1 MNIQVTF
8 SDRDA
13 KVKEMTVHKLEEMEK
28 KLGDADKSRG
38 QTDRDLK
45 TVRRVRDRVRDLFQ
59 YSSS

>member
-45 TVRRVRDRVRDLFQ
+45 TVRRV
-59 YSSS
+59 

>member
-1 MNIQVTF
+1 MNFRVTF
-8 SDRDA
+8 SHRDA

-45 TVRRVRDRVRDLFQ
+45 TVKRV
-59 YSSS
+59 